1 MIGMNATTGKP
12 LAGDAHL
19 VQSIA
24 DILTTPIGTRV
35 MRRDYG
41 SALFELIDAPLNA
54 LTRLRLFAATA
65 DALRRWEPRI
75 RLTRVALIDGEGS
88 GTGFGAGSFSGGRAT
103 LQLEG
108 QRTDAPD
115 PTSLVRL
122 TIPLNQSRISA

>member
-1 MIGMNATTGKP
+1 MTGMNAETGKP

-19 VQSIA
+19 GQSIA

-65 DALRRWEPRI
+65 DALRRWEPRL
-75 RLTRVALIDGEGS
+75 RLTRVKLIDGEGS
-88 GTGFGAGSFSGGRAT
+88 GTGFAAGQAT
-103 LQLEG
+103 LQIEG
-108 QRTDAPD
+108 QRIDAAD

-122 TIPLNQSRISA
+122 TIPLRSTRIPA